1 MALEPR
7 FPMYRYRSEPVLIP
21 SLDMVACDIKTG
33 ISPSDRGV
41 VKRLSDWP
49 NAGVESPSRV
59 HTVARKLCGSTPRAV
74 IAVEL
79 PAAYSVLRSTCV
91 DEATCSILAR
101 SSVIAARGA

>member
-41 VKRLSDWP
+41 VKRFSDWP
-49 NAGVESPSRV
+49 HAGVDSPSLV
-59 HTVARKLCGSTPRAV
+59 HAVARKLCGSTPRAV
-74 IAVEL
+74 ITVEV
-79 PAAYSVLRSTCV
+79 PAAYSFWRSTSV
-91 DEATCSILAR
+91 DETTCSILAR
-101 SSVIAARGA
+101 SLPIAARGA